1 MAHGNRDCIV
11 GCIEMTR
18 LTAEDILCGFLG
30 LALMSSI
37 FIGDTQ
43 TAQLIASGVIGYIGK
58 SVMKGGGSN
67 ERN

>member
-37 FIGDTQ
+37 FMGDTQ

-58 SVMKGGGSN
+58 SVMEGGGSN

>member
-1 MAHGNRDCIV
+1 MNRV
-11 GCIEMTR
+11 
-18 LTAEDILCGFLG
+18 TAEDILCGFLG

>member
-1 MAHGNRDCIV
+1 
-11 GCIEMTR
+11 MTR

-37 FIGDTQ
+37 FMGDTQ

-67 ERN
+67 EKN

>member
-1 MAHGNRDCIV
+1 MALGDRDCIV
-11 GCIEMTR
+11 GCIKMTR

-37 FIGDTQ
+37 FMGDTQ
-43 TAQLIASGVIGYIGK
+43 TAQLIASGVIGYVGK

-67 ERN
+67 EKN

>member
-1 MAHGNRDCIV
+1 MADGDRDCIV
-11 GCIEMTR
+11 GCIKMNR
-18 LTAEDILCGFLG
+18 VTAEDILCGFLG

-67 ERN
+67 EKN